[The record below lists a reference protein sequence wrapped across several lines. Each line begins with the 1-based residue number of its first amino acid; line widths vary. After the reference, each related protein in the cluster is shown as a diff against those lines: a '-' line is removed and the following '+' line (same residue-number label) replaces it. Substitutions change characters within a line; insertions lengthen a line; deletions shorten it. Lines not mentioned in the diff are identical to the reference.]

1 MNKFAYL
8 ALIGA
13 SSAIIANN
21 TVVNNTQLANVAVN
35 VTSLTQTTKVM
46 QEKVPIKGSEPT

>member
-1 MNKFAYL
+1 MNKFVYL

>member
-13 SSAIIANN
+13 ASAMVANN
-21 TVVNNTQLANVAVN
+21 TDVNNTQLANATAN
-35 VTSLTQTTKVM
+35 ITSLTQTTKVT
-46 QEKVPIKGSEPT
+46 QEQAEIKEPESV